1 MKIADVLLLDY
12 DAEIGAT
19 FTHPEERADDKAGWK
34 PHAKSTPIEKLA
46 LHIAT
51 VPRFGTVIMTKPG
64 WDMAAEKLPVVEYR
78 STAETIA
85 EFERNAA
92 AARAAL
98 AAASDADL
106 EQKWKFSFGER
117 VIGEMPRSLSWRLLF
132 FNHMMHHRSQ
142 LGVYLRLLDI
152 PSRDLRPF
160 RRRQNGLLIATRLGA
175 PYMRSLIAHMWDI
188 ARLAR
193 PSQDLPSLLR

>member
-1 MKIADVLLLDY
+1 MKIADALLLDY

-19 FTHPEERADDKAGWK
+19 LRILKSVPDDKAGWK
-34 PHAKSTPIEKLA
+34 PHERSTPIEKLA

-51 VPRFGTVIMTKPG
+51 IPRFGTVIITKPG
-64 WDMAAEKLPVVEYR
+64 FDMADPAQKLPVVAYE
-78 STAETIA
+78 SAAETIA

-98 AAASDADL
+98 AGASDAGL

-117 VIGEMPRSLSWRLLF
+117 VISEMPRMLSWRLLF

-142 LGVYLRLLDI
+142 LGVYFRLLDI
-152 PSRDLRPF
+152 PV
-160 RRRQNGLLIATRLGA
+160 
-175 PYMRSLIAHMWDI
+175 
-188 ARLAR
+188 
-193 PSQDLPSLLR
+193 PSCYGPTADDRMGF

>member
-1 MKIADVLLLDY
+1 MKIADVLLADF
-12 DAEIGAT
+12 DPEIGST
-19 FTHPEERADDKAGWK
+19 LRLLKSVPDDKAGWK
-34 PHAKSTPIEKLA
+34 PHERSTPIEKLA

-64 WDMAAEKLPVVEYR
+64 WDMAAEKLPVVEYT

-85 EFERNAA
+85 EFTKNAS

-98 AAASDADL
+98 ANASDADL
-106 EQKWKFSFGER
+106 EQKWKFSFGDR
-117 VIGEMPRSLSWRLLF
+117 VIGEMPRLLSWRLLC

-152 PSRDLRPF
+152 PVP
-160 RRRQNGLLIATRLGA
+160 ATYG
-175 PYMRSLIAHMWDI
+175 
-188 ARLAR
+188 
-193 PSQDLPSLLR
+193 PSADDRMGF

>member
-1 MKIADVLLLDY
+1 MKIADVLLLDF

-19 FTHPEERADDKAGWK
+19 RRILALVPDDKAGWK
-34 PHAKSTPIEKLA
+34 PHERSMSIEKLA
-46 LHIAT
+46 LHVAT
-51 VPRFGTVIMTKPG
+51 IPRFGTVIITKPAF
-64 WDMAAEKLPVVEYR
+64 DMADPAQKLPTVEYR

-106 EQKWKFSFGER
+106 EQKWKFSYGER
-117 VIGEMPRSLSWRLLF
+117 LIGEMPRMLCWRLLF

-142 LGVYLRLLDI
+142 LLVYLRLLNI
-152 PSRDLRPF
+152 PLP
-160 RRRQNGLLIATRLGA
+160 ATYG
-175 PYMRSLIAHMWDI
+175 
-188 ARLAR
+188 
-193 PSQDLPSLLR
+193 PSADDRMGF

>member
-1 MKIADVLLLDY
+1 MKIADVLLLDF

-19 FTHPEERADDKAGWK
+19 LRILKSVPDDKAGWK
-34 PHAKSTPIEKLA
+34 PHEKSTPIEKLA

-51 VPRFGTVIMTKPG
+51 VPRFGTVIITKPAF
-64 WDMAAEKLPVVEYR
+64 DMADPAQKLPIVAYK

-92 AARAAL
+92 TARAAL

-106 EQKWKFSFGER
+106 EQVWKFSFGER
-117 VIGEMPRSLSWRLLF
+117 VIGEMPRMLCWRLLF

-152 PSRDLRPF
+152 PVP
-160 RRRQNGLLIATRLGA
+160 ATYG
-175 PYMRSLIAHMWDI
+175 
-188 ARLAR
+188 
-193 PSQDLPSLLR
+193 PSADDRMGF